1 MRINY
6 INTIWIVTLL
16 ACPSALCRLV
26 LLLWLVR
33 RDGVVNL
40 LQLPQVN
47 VASCF
52 FCYSRCY
59 GNEKTI
65 LKDSV
70 PVNHT
75 DAILLITGQPSYEIA
90 HYWLDTSLA
99 MKIAHYWLDTR
110 LAVRK
115 IEC

>member
-70 PVNHT
+70 PVNLH
-75 DAILLITGQPSYEIA
+75 ILLITGQPSYE
-90 HYWLDTSLA
+90 DCSL
-99 MKIAHYWLDTR
+99 
-110 LAVRK
+110 LAGHQLSY
-115 IEC
+115 EDCSLLAGHQASCEEN